1 MTKTTNNRAILLL
14 TSLVCLLPLIMSVAV
29 YSELPDQIA
38 IHWDSSGNP
47 DNFAPKAVA
56 AFGLPFLFL
65 AINVFSK
72 FRLFN
77 DPRRANTSQAMQLL
91 ANWLPPFLAVVL
103 IPITLLIA
111 LGSNIQITL
120 VAPVLVGVLLIVAG
134 NYLPKSRQNHTIGIR
149 LPWTLND
156 ADNWNK
162 THRLAGYLYILAGL
176 ILIGGTFISN
186 GSQRANSLS
195 LTVCIVIVLVIAPLL
210 YSYWHYKRD
219 N

>member
-195 LTVCIVIVLVIAPLL
+195 LTVCIAIVLVIAPLL